1 MYIPAPSEIEKNS
14 FLSFCFHSAI
24 FYDLI
29 YNSKKKFDS
38 LTQLNEEIFR
48 ENNKQNAKNYEAQK
62 NLLLNFT
69 EEAEAHK
76 LSKIKSIIGLD
87 INKLKDKEND
97 IENIL
102 EEIRKK
108 IIFNLKNFMSPKIS
122 PNNVKF
128 NQFMS
133 VYFSDYIIETLI
145 FFYHNIKLMKKNGDK
160 KLADLAAKYLYEEDK
175 KDSNLQNQIRSLKN
189 QIKIMIKNSQK
200 N

>member
-29 YNSKKKFDS
+29 SNSKKKFDS
-38 LTQLNEEIFR
+38 LTQPNEEIFID
-48 ENNKQNAKNYEAQK
+48 NNKQNAKNYEAQK

-87 INKLKDKEND
+87 INKLKDQENE

-128 NQFMS
+128 NQFIS
-133 VYFSDYIIETLI
+133 VYFSD
-145 FFYHNIKLMKKNGDK
+145 
-160 KLADLAAKYLYEEDK
+160 
-175 KDSNLQNQIRSLKN
+175 
-189 QIKIMIKNSQK
+189 
-200 N
+200 